1 MLSDLEVV
9 GIVRKHIESK
19 FPKKCAV
26 CGRRFAS
33 LAEYL
38 RGTKHVGDPVSGD
51 SIDKPLP
58 TRPVGTISFASC
70 PCGSTLVISSAGLD
84 VFTMRNLMKWARARA
99 AEQRI
104 SLRQV
109 LANLRERIDA
119 QVLSEAA
126 NNETRFG
133 TAAGSEGT
141 ARSRGPRR

>member
-1 MLSDLEVV
+1 MLSDVEVV

-19 FPKKCAV
+19 FPKECAV

-84 VFTMRNLMKWARARA
+84 VFTMRNLMKWARRGRPSSEFRCGRCSQICASA
-99 AEQRI
+99 
-104 SLRQV
+104 STLR
-109 LANLRERIDA
+109 
-119 QVLSEAA
+119 S
-126 NNETRFG
+126 
-133 TAAGSEGT
+133 
-141 ARSRGPRR
+141 

>member
-1 MLSDLEVV
+1 MLSDVEVV

-19 FPKKCAV
+19 FPKECGV

-38 RGTKHVGDPVSGD
+38 RGTTHVGDPVSGD
-51 SIDKPLP
+51 SIDKPLR
-58 TRPVGTISFASC
+58 TRPVGTLSYASC
-70 PCGSTLVISSAGLD
+70 PCGTTLIISSAGLD
-84 VFTMRNLMKWARARA
+84 VFTMRNLMKWARATA
-99 AEQRI
+99 AEHRI

-126 NNETRFG
+126 TDDARFG
-133 TAAGSEGT
+133 TAASVT
-141 ARSRGPRR
+141 DQS